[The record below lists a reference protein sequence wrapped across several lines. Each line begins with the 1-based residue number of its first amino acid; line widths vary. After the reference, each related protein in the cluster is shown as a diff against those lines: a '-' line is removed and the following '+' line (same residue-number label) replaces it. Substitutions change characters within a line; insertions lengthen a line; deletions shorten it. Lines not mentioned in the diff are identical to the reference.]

1 MKTNAVL
8 IFVYFEILISTL
20 KTSSDI
26 LYWNNVLPGLHT
38 IYLFFRTYLIN
49 FLALLC
55 LALSQTVKVIFF
67 SWRCNKMESCIGC
80 NNIKISQ
87 IDSSAMLCTIFISF
101 VAEIG
106 VKNEK
111 NRVSR
116 MWEKAYSS
124 IKTPKASRALDHG
137 C

>member
-1 MKTNAVL
+1 
-8 IFVYFEILISTL
+8 
-20 KTSSDI
+20 
-26 LYWNNVLPGLHT
+26 
-38 IYLFFRTYLIN
+38 
-49 FLALLC
+49 
-55 LALSQTVKVIFF
+55 
-67 SWRCNKMESCIGC
+67 MESCIGC

-124 IKTPKASRALDHG
+124 IKTPKLQGRWTMTANGLLHFAVSPTVSLRNCPFEKYLDLHLVLNNLTCRSLKNCSDCLPIQPTCTIIRAFKDLSTTQE
-137 C
+137 